1 MTLSGPEALR
11 SLDEALRDIRRE
23 EDEVAKRL
31 ARSAELITRMREQEG
46 ELLSQLAQV
55 RLDPA
60 TQAELRGQIGA
71 AERKAREMLAAH
83 GKDLAA
89 SEEKLA
95 AVDAEIATATAE
107 RTRLQND
114 AARRNDE
121 LKALRDKVRPQ
132 LQADPAFARK
142 LAAAKELAAVAAQSI
157 RKTTQAE
164 ADREQKGRPYRD
176 DPLFMYLWNAGY
188 GTRTYRANNLVAYL
202 DGKIARMI
210 GFADARP
217 NFAMLNEIPLRLRE
231 HAERQQDHAK
241 AANDELTALENEAID
256 KAGGKQARQAL
267 EEISAGIAA
276 LDERIVEL
284 EDQRDEALK
293 TQRELAQGSDPAFAA
308 AIKGLAEALGREDLK
323 TLLAE
328 ARETRTGQDDTII
341 AQIDDLRQ
349 RIKDEDEETL
359 DHKQRLKTLASR
371 RRELEDIQYEF
382 KKQGFDNPRSSFG
395 KDDLVGDL
403 LNDFL
408 RGGISAAS
416 YWDQWQRS
424 QRWTGP
430 RDDWDFEER
439 FGDLD
444 DDDDDSRRRY
454 DDDDDDRR
462 SPWGDVRWPDNSF
475 AGGGR
480 RKGYGGP
487 GGGWGRIT
495 FGNPGRGGTI
505 FSRPRGGGGFRTGGG
520 FKGGGGFKTGG
531 GF

>member
-1 MTLSGPEALR
+1 MSVSGPEALR

-23 EDEVAKRL
+23 EDEIAKRL

-46 ELLSQLAQV
+46 ELLSALAQV

-60 TQAELRGQIGA
+60 TQAELRGQISA
-71 AERKAREMLAAH
+71 AEVKARDMLKTH
-83 GKDLAA
+83 GEELGA
-89 SEEKLA
+89 SEGKLSTLDGDISA
-95 AVDAEIATATAE
+95 AIAE
-107 RTRLQND
+107 RTKLQDD
-114 AARRNDE
+114 ATRRNDE
-121 LKALRDKVRPQ
+121 LKALSDRVRPQ
-132 LQADPAFARK
+132 LQSDSAFAQK
-142 LAAAKELAAVAAQSI
+142 LAAARELAAIAGESL

-188 GTRTYRANNLVAYL
+188 GTRTYRANNLVVWL
-202 DGKIARMI
+202 DGIVARMV
-210 GFADARP
+210 GFPEARP

-231 HAERQQDHAK
+231 HAERQQDNAK
-241 AANDELTALENEAID
+241 MASDELAALENEAID
-256 KAGGKQARQAL
+256 KAGGKAAREAI
-267 EEISAGIAA
+267 EKISADIAA
-276 LDERIVEL
+276 LDERVVGL
-284 EDQRDEALK
+284 QDDRDEALK
-293 TQRELAQGSDPAFAA
+293 VQRELAQGSDPAFAA
-308 AIKGLAEALGREDLK
+308 AIKGLAQALGREDLK

-328 ARETRTGQDDTII
+328 ARETRTGQDDTIV
-341 AQIDDLRQ
+341 AQIDDVRQ
-349 RIKDEDEETL
+349 RAKQEDEETL
-359 DHKQRLKTLASR
+359 DQKQRLKTLAAR

-408 RGGISAAS
+408 RGGISAAN

-424 QRWTGP
+424 QRWSGP
-430 RDDWDFEER
+430 RDDWNFDKR
-439 FGDLD
+439 FGGPD
-444 DDDDDSRRRY
+444 DWKRD

-462 SPWGDVRWPDNSF
+462 DNPWGDFRWPDNSF
-475 AGGGR
+475 SGGGSN

-495 FGNPGRGGTI
+495 FGNKGGGGGTT
-505 FSRPRGGGGFRTGGG
+505 FSRPRSGSSGNRS
-520 FKGGGGFKTGG
+520 GGGFKTGG